1 MKKDEGMENMS
12 ILTDLVSDQGLL
24 NSVKALVLK
33 FIVPNE
39 NIITAVHINS
49 KYMHVP

>member
-12 ILTDLVSDQGLL
+12 ILTDLVSDQGLS

-33 FIVPNE
+33 FIVPKREYN
-39 NIITAVHINS
+39 NGSA
-49 KYMHVP
+49 Y